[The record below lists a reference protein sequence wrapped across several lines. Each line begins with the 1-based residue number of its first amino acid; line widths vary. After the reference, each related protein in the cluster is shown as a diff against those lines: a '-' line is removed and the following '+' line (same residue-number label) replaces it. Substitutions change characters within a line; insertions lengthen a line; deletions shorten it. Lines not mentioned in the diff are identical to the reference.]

1 MAKIRLVAKIRPQ
14 RSVLTPFVA
23 GSFLIHAA
31 LATAVMFAPALKG
44 GRRLVPNAI
53 PVSIV
58 ALPGPKP
65 KPRVETPPTPAPEQ
79 PKPKPPPEKKTA
91 PAPDQ
96 KPDLRPEERPVR
108 EDAPN
113 DQAAET
119 TAAETAGPD
128 ESDDQPLFEGPGDGD
143 GSSSVAS
150 LDILGSEFAWYNS
163 SVTSKL
169 TGHWQRPLLGGVKQT
184 LSVVVAFTIRK
195 DGSVSNVEILTSSGV
210 PSVDRSVLR
219 AVYDAAPLPR
229 IPPQLHES
237 ALPARFE
244 FRWHPQR

>member
-1 MAKIRLVAKIRPQ
+1 MAKIRLVAKIRPR

-23 GSFLIHAA
+23 GSFLLHAA

-44 GRRLVPNAI
+44 GRRLAPNAI

-65 KPRVETPPTPAPEQ
+65 KPRVQAPAAAVEQ
-79 PKPKPPPEKKTA
+79 PEPEPPAKKKTA
-91 PAPDQ
+91 PDPDQ
-96 KPDLRPEERPVR
+96 KPTRPPENEPVQAEPADDPADER
-108 EDAPN
+108 N
-113 DQAAET
+113 TAES
-119 TAAETAGPD
+119 TAAH
-128 ESDDQPLFEGPGDGD
+128 DDSADPLFEGPGDGD

-169 TGHWQRPLLGGVKQT
+169 TGNWKRPLLGGVKQT
-184 LSVVVAFTIRK
+184 LSVVVGFTIRK
-195 DGSVSNVEILTSSGV
+195 DGSVTGVKILTSSGV

-237 ALPARFE
+237 VLPARFE

>member
-1 MAKIRLVAKIRPQ
+1 VAKIRLVAKIGSQ

-23 GSFLIHAA
+23 GSFLVHAA
-31 LATAVMFAPALKG
+31 LATAVLFAPAVKG
-44 GRRLVPNAI
+44 GPRIAPNAI

-65 KPRVETPPTPAPEQ
+65 KPRAKTPPAPAPEK
-79 PKPKPPPEKKTA
+79 PKPKPLPEKKAA

-96 KPDLRPEERPVR
+96 QPDRR
-108 EDAPN
+108 
-113 DQAAET
+113 AET
-119 TAAETAGPD
+119 SPTTSDSVPEPSTADTAGA
-128 ESDDQPLFEGPGDGD
+128 EDDGDDPLFEGPGDGD

-169 TGHWQRPLLGGVKQT
+169 TGNWQRPLLGGVKQT
-184 LSVVVAFTIRK
+184 LSVVVGFTIRK
-195 DGSVSNVEILTSSGV
+195 DGSVTGVEILTSSGV

-229 IPPQLHES
+229 IPPQLN
-237 ALPARFE
+237 ANVLPARFE

>member
-1 MAKIRLVAKIRPQ
+1 MAKIRLVAKIGPQ

-23 GSFLIHAA
+23 GSFLVHAA

-44 GRRLVPNAI
+44 GRRLVPHAI

-65 KPRVETPPTPAPEQ
+65 KPRVQTQPTPVPE
-79 PKPKPPPEKKTA
+79 KPKPEPREEKQAA

-96 KPDLRPEERPVR
+96 KPDRPPEERPVR
-108 EDAPN
+108 SDPVEDEVTAPAAADTSGPAEDAE
-113 DQAAET
+113 D
-119 TAAETAGPD
+119 
-128 ESDDQPLFEGPGDGD
+128 PLYEGPGDGD

-169 TGHWQRPLLGGVKQT
+169 TGNWKRPLLGGVNQT
-184 LSVVVAFTIRK
+184 LSVV
-195 DGSVSNVEILTSSGV
+195 
-210 PSVDRSVLR
+210 PC
-219 AVYDAAPLPR
+219 
-229 IPPQLHES
+229 
-237 ALPARFE
+237 
-244 FRWHPQR
+244 RW

>member
-23 GSFLIHAA
+23 GSFLVHAA
-31 LATAVMFAPALKG
+31 LATAVMFAPAVKG
-44 GRRLVPNAI
+44 GARIAPNAI

-65 KPRVETPPTPAPEQ
+65 KPRVQAPAAKVEK
-79 PKPKPPPEKKTA
+79 PKPKPPPKKKTA

-96 KPDLRPEERPVR
+96 KPDRRPPETPDRPDAASEKAPEPSATDTTGS
-108 EDAPN
+108 EDNA
-113 DQAAET
+113 
-119 TAAETAGPD
+119 D
-128 ESDDQPLFEGPGDGD
+128 EPLFEGPGDGD

-169 TGHWQRPLLGGVKQT
+169 TGNWKRPLLGGVNQT
-184 LSVVVAFTIRK
+184 LSVVVGFTIRK
-195 DGSVSNVEILTSSGV
+195 DGSVTGVEILTSSGV

-229 IPPQLHES
+229 IPPQLKAS
-237 ALPARFE
+237 VLPARFE

>member
-1 MAKIRLVAKIRPQ
+1 MAKIRLVAKIAQQ

-23 GSFLIHAA
+23 GSFLVHAA
-31 LATAVMFAPALKG
+31 LATAIMFAPAVKSG
-44 GRRLVPNAI
+44 PRLAPNAI

-65 KPRVETPPTPAPEQ
+65 KPRVQAPAAAIEK

-96 KPDLRPEERPVR
+96 KPTRPPEKEPVR
-108 EDAPN
+108 TDPVEDST
-113 DQAAET
+113 DQPT
-119 TAAETAGPD
+119 TAENTGPP
-128 ESDDQPLFEGPGDGD
+128 DDSGDPLFEGPGDGD

-169 TGHWQRPLLGGVKQT
+169 TGNWKRPLLGGVKQT
-184 LSVVVAFTIRK
+184 LSVVVGFTIRK
-195 DGSVSNVEILTSSGV
+195 DGSVTGVEILTSSGV

-229 IPPQLHES
+229 IPPQLNEKV
-237 ALPARFE
+237 LPARFE

>member
-1 MAKIRLVAKIRPQ
+1 VAKIRLVAKLGSQ

-23 GSFLIHAA
+23 GSFLVHAA

-44 GRRLVPNAI
+44 GPRIAPNAI

-65 KPRVETPPTPAPEQ
+65 KPRAQAQPTPAPEQ
-79 PKPKPPPEKKTA
+79 PKPKPLPEKKAA
-91 PAPDQ
+91 PAPEQ
-96 KPDLRPEERPVR
+96 QPDRRPEERLPR
-108 EDAPN
+108 PDTAQDKDPEP
-113 DQAAET
+113 AATDT
-119 TAAETAGPD
+119 TGSD
-128 ESDDQPLFEGPGDGD
+128 ENGDDPLFEGPGDGD

-169 TGHWQRPLLGGVKQT
+169 TGNWKRPLLGGVKQT
-184 LSVVVAFTIRK
+184 LSVVVGFTIRK
-195 DGSVSNVEILTSSGV
+195 DGSVTDVEILTSSGV

-229 IPPQLHES
+229 IPPQLN
-237 ALPARFE
+237 ARVLPARFE